1 MSFDLK
7 IEEASNIQRRLRFT
21 LDGAQVAQELD
32 RAYSNL
38 GRSARIP
45 GFRPGKIPRNVLEQ
59 RFSKS
64 VQGEV
69 SQRLISQGWQQA
81 VGDLE
86 VAGEPAI
93 EEQSELRRGEPFS
106 FTIAVEVKPSI
117 EVKDYTG
124 LEVRYPVGSLND
136 DDVERAVKRRL
147 QSQVKIE
154 EVTDDRPV
162 AGTDLV
168 ITELTLTDKDGNEI
182 ANEPGTMVNMQ
193 GERYYPGIESLLVG
207 LKKDEEK
214 RGSVTIGDSA
224 IESLKNVEATAR
236 VKVIGIQAQVVPEL
250 NDELAAELKYEG
262 GAAGMRNAIR
272 AQLQEQV
279 DETAKNQARAN
290 LLRVLVDAN
299 EFEVPSGMV
308 NEQHQALL
316 EELRIRRAYSGQDP
330 RTMRLSDA
338 EAADLRERATFAA
351 RASCILMSVAKKEG
365 IEAQDADIQK
375 KIQEIAELRGQAA
388 EAIRG
393 YLDRDDAMGTLK
405 TRILEEK
412 TLEWL
417 MERSKLVEEKPGQGT
432 AESAP
437 AAEAEAEAEAAPKKK
452 STKKK
457 KDE

>member
-21 LDGAQVAQELD
+21 LDGAQVAAELD

-136 DDVERAVKRRL
+136 GDVERAVKRRL

-182 ANEPGTMVNMQ
+182 ASEPG
-193 GERYYPGIESLLVG
+193 
-207 LKKDEEK
+207 
-214 RGSVTIGDSA
+214 
-224 IESLKNVEATAR
+224 
-236 VKVIGIQAQVVPEL
+236 
-250 NDELAAELKYEG
+250 
-262 GAAGMRNAIR
+262 
-272 AQLQEQV
+272 
-279 DETAKNQARAN
+279 
-290 LLRVLVDAN
+290 
-299 EFEVPSGMV
+299 
-308 NEQHQALL
+308 
-316 EELRIRRAYSGQDP
+316 
-330 RTMRLSDA
+330 
-338 EAADLRERATFAA
+338 
-351 RASCILMSVAKKEG
+351 
-365 IEAQDADIQK
+365 
-375 KIQEIAELRGQAA
+375 
-388 EAIRG
+388 
-393 YLDRDDAMGTLK
+393 
-405 TRILEEK
+405 
-412 TLEWL
+412 
-417 MERSKLVEEKPGQGT
+417 
-432 AESAP
+432 
-437 AAEAEAEAEAAPKKK
+437 
-452 STKKK
+452 
-457 KDE
+457 

>member
-7 IEEASNIQRRLRFT
+7 IEEASAIQRRLRFT
-21 LDGAQVAQELD
+21 LDGTQVAAELD

-38 GRSARIP
+38 GRSARLP
-45 GFRPGKIPRNVLEQ
+45 GFRVGKVPRNVLEA
-59 RFSKS
+59 RFGKS

-69 SQRLISQGWQQA
+69 SQKLISQGWQQA
-81 VGDLE
+81 LGDLE

-93 EEQSELRRGEPFS
+93 EEQSELRRGQPFS
-106 FTIAVEVKPSI
+106 FTIAVEVKPTL

-124 LEVRYPVGSLND
+124 VEVRYPVGALTEEQVDN
-136 DDVERAVKRRL
+136 AVKRRL

-154 EVTDDRPV
+154 EVTEDRPV
-162 AGTDLV
+162 GETDLV
-168 ITELTLTDKDGNEI
+168 ITELTLTGTDGKEL

-193 GERYYPGIESLLVG
+193 AERYYPGVEALLLG

-214 RGSVTIGDSA
+214 TGTVAIGQSV
-224 IESLKNVEATAR
+224 IESLQGVEATAR
-236 VKVIGIQAQVVPEL
+236 VKVVGIQAQVVPEL
-250 NDELAAELKYEG
+250 SDDVATELKYEG
-262 GAAGMRNAIR
+262 GAEGMKNAIR

-279 DETAKNQARAN
+279 DEQSKNQARAN

-299 EFEVPSGMV
+299 EFDVPSGMV

-351 RASCILMSVAKKEG
+351 KASCILMAVAKKEG
-365 IEAQDADIQK
+365 IEAEDADVQK
-375 KIQEIAELRGQAA
+375 KIT
-388 EAIRG
+388 EAIKA

-417 MERSKLVEEKPGQGT
+417 MERSKLIEEKPGEAT
-432 AESAP
+432 AEAAP
-437 AAEAEAEAEAAPKKK
+437 AEEAEAETEAKPKKK
-452 STKKK
+452 KATKKK
-457 KDE
+457 SDE